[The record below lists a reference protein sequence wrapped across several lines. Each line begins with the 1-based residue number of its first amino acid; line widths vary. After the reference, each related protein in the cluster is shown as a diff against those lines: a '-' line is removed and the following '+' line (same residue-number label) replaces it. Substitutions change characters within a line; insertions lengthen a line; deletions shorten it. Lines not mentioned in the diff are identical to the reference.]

1 MEKFQTAKDF
11 IRSTTDTTEFKMAG
25 VKGMKWGVR
34 NKRKASGDS
43 SSNSRSSNGQK
54 STKMRRKRVPVSKMT
69 TKQLQD
75 RVNRI
80 NLENQ
85 YKRLTQTKR
94 DKAINFMV
102 KAATDAVG
110 NYAEQVIK
118 KEVYKTLN
126 SMRKPKG

>member
-1 MEKFQTAKDF
+1 
-11 IRSTTDTTEFKMAG
+11 MAG

-43 SSNSRSSNGQK
+43 SSNGRSSNGQK
-54 STKMRRKRVPVSKMT
+54 PAKMRRKRVPVSKMT

-102 KAATDAVG
+102 KAATDAAG
-110 NYAEQVIK
+110 DYAKQAIK